1 MVLERP
7 AAVFLQNTAALSLRL
22 VFVFFRH
29 SPVWH
34 PRLSMGDVSQ
44 RTLSVCHASVYIK
57 RAGFFFYPAMGYDS
71 ETNPLFT
78 DFCGNL
84 PLRPAI
90 SFLVSQI
97 SGLFHSPDPDFP
109 ASFLLHRLAGPV
121 PFSRQRTAALNS

>member
-7 AAVFLQNTAALSLRL
+7 ALY
-22 VFVFFRH
+22 FRH

-90 SFLVSQI
+90 CFLVSQI

-121 PFSRQRTAALNS
+121 PFFQAKNRRT